1 MLDNRWY
8 VSLVVSLGFIV
19 GAFFFKL
26 WTGLDHDR
34 IVAPPFWDFGGRN
47 SANSQLEILPG
58 DPHNPGSFL
67 APLTYTLN
75 GVEAS
80 IVALADMNGDGLP
93 DVVIGDFTAQ
103 KLTALLNDPSQPGQL
118 LPAQSYPAGGPMFD
132 LAIGDMSG
140 DVLPDVVLGGVF
152 ADVIVLLGDSSHPGQ
167 LLAPV
172 SYLVSPPP
180 AGGRSLGVA
189 IGDINGDGI
198 PDVVSGNY
206 GNVFDLLL
214 GNGDGTLQAPI
225 PYSTGPTPDTFEA
238 VSMAVGDL
246 DGDGTTDGVVG
257 QFVQNGAQIFL
268 HQATPSALIIT
279 ATDMTAN
286 QEVLQPGQT
295 LTLTIKASSATG
307 IFPGSVELYMLDAT
321 ETCSPIATLPL
332 DSTGTATYSS
342 SSLTSGYHFFR
353 AHFPANNH
361 GHAATLG

>member
-103 KLTALLNDPSQPGQL
+103 KVTVLLNDPSQPGQL

-140 DVLPDVVLGGVF
+140 DVLPDVILGGVF
-152 ADVIVLLGDSSHPGQ
+152 ADVIVLLGDSSHPGLVAGTDFEMAESPLFQQREHARVPRNHLPQ
-167 LLAPV
+167 LIHPGPRSAEKRAGSAPQV
-172 SYLVSPPP
+172 
-180 AGGRSLGVA
+180 
-189 IGDINGDGI
+189 
-198 PDVVSGNY
+198 
-206 GNVFDLLL
+206 
-214 GNGDGTLQAPI
+214 QAA
-225 PYSTGPTPDTFEA
+225 YT
-238 VSMAVGDL
+238 
-246 DGDGTTDGVVG
+246 
-257 QFVQNGAQIFL
+257 
-268 HQATPSALIIT
+268 
-279 ATDMTAN
+279 
-286 QEVLQPGQT
+286 
-295 LTLTIKASSATG
+295 
-307 IFPGSVELYMLDAT
+307 
-321 ETCSPIATLPL
+321 
-332 DSTGTATYSS
+332 
-342 SSLTSGYHFFR
+342 SLTALARCGTVSRSDRRCHLY
-353 AHFPANNH
+353 
-361 GHAATLG
+361 